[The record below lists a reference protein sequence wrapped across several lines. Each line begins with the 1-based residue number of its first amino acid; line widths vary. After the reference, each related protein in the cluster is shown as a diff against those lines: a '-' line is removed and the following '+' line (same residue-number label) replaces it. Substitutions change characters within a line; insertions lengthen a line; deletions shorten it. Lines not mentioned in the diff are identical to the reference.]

1 MKQLDLGFTL
11 CHSELNNFDFII
23 VGAGTAGCVVAR
35 RLIESTEC
43 SVLLLEAG
51 PRYPTWLLDPPLP
64 GMKFGRFF
72 SWGQKSIPLARLGG
86 RRIEWPMG
94 KVVGGSSSINA
105 MMGFMGHP
113 ANFDAWEAA
122 GNPGWSS
129 KNLAPIFSR
138 VFGNSLDTPLDWTR
152 GGMLSLSQPRFRS
165 SHSEAFLR
173 ACAEDG
179 LVVETPLTGR
189 AAGRCGYFPVLQRN
203 GARFESAKGY
213 LDPVASHPRLKL
225 ATNLQVRRILFE
237 KQRAVGIEVELG
249 GRMETYRASS
259 GVVVCAGAFQ
269 SPRILQSSGIGPE
282 KILQAAGIRTR
293 LDLPAVGENFQDHL
307 RLGLRHLSGRVSP
320 GGKRHMIS
328 EMLRYFLRRDGVM
341 ASNCC
346 EAGAFFCSRPEV
358 AVPDLQLVTHFQ
370 TTGPKQQVATDICLL
385 ATKSRGRVFLDPR
398 KPFGAPLVD
407 ANFLAEEEDVAA
419 LLAGLQ
425 RARSIASR
433 AALRDFPLL
442 SETGPEPLA
451 RDDESL
457 RAAIFREVTTAY
469 HPTGTCSMGPV
480 GTSALSSDLRVH
492 GTDCLWVA
500 DASAMPT
507 SPSGNITCQVVV
519 LAEKAAELIVAH
531 TAPPA
536 P

>member
-1 MKQLDLGFTL
+1 MKG
-11 CHSELNNFDFII
+11 SDFII

-35 RLIESTEC
+35 RLLEGTES
-43 SVLLLEAG
+43 SVLMVEAG
-51 PRYPTWLLDPPLP
+51 PRYPAWLLDPPLP
-64 GMKFGRFF
+64 GMKIGRLF
-72 SWGQKSIPLARLGG
+72 SWAQRSIPQERLGG

-129 KNLAPIFSR
+129 KNLAPIFTR
-138 VFGNSLDTPLDWTR
+138 VFGNPLDAPLDWTR

-165 SHSEAFLR
+165 PHSEAFLR

-179 LVVETPLTGR
+179 LVEETPLTGR
-189 AAGRCGYFPVLQRN
+189 EGGRCGYYPVLQRD

-213 LDPVASHPRLKL
+213 LAPVATNPRLKL

-237 KQRAVGIEVELG
+237 KQRAVGIEFAQS
-249 GRMETYRASS
+249 GRLETLRASS
-259 GVVVCAGAFQ
+259 GVVLCAGAFQ

-282 KILQAAGIRTR
+282 KDLHAAGVPTLI
-293 LDLPAVGENFQDHL
+293 DLPAVGENFQDHL
-307 RLGLRHLSGRVSP
+307 RLGLSHLSGRVSP
-320 GGKRHMIS
+320 GNKRHAIP
-328 EMLRYFLRRDGVM
+328 EMLRYLARREGVM

-346 EAGAFFCSRPEV
+346 EAGAFFCSGPKLK
-358 AVPDLQLVTHFQ
+358 VPDLQLVTHFQ
-370 TTGPKQQVATDICLL
+370 TFGPGQQVATDICLL
-385 ATKSRGRVFLDPR
+385 ATKSRGRVFLNTRD
-398 KPFGAPLVD
+398 PFGAPLVD
-407 ANFLAEEEDVAA
+407 ANFLAEEEDMAA
-419 LLAGLQ
+419 LVAGLQ

-433 AALRDFPLL
+433 QALRNFPLL
-442 SETGPEPLA
+442 GETSPLA
-451 RDDESL
+451 GDDESL

-469 HPTGTCSMGPV
+469 HPSGTCSMGPV
-480 GTSALSSDLRVH
+480 GTGALGPDLRVH

-519 LAEKAAELIVAH
+519 LAEKASELIAGH
-531 TAPPA
+531 TAPPS

>member
-1 MKQLDLGFTL
+1 MKG
-11 CHSELNNFDFII
+11 FDFII

-51 PRYPTWLLDPPLP
+51 PRYPAWLLDPPLP
-64 GMKFGRFF
+64 GMKFGRLF
-72 SWGQKSIPLARLGG
+72 SWGQKSIPQARLGG

-94 KVVGGSSSINA
+94 RVVGGSSSINA

-113 ANFDAWEAA
+113 ANFDAWAAA

-138 VFGNSLDTPLDWTR
+138 VFGNSLDAPLDWTR

-165 SHSEAFLR
+165 PHSEAFLQ

-179 LVVETPLTGR
+179 LVLETPLTGR
-189 AAGRCGYFPVLQRN
+189 AAGRCGYFPVLQRD

-225 ATNLQVRRILFE
+225 ATNLRVRRILFE

-249 GRMETYRASS
+249 GRMQTYRASS

-282 KILQAAGIRTR
+282 KILQSAGIRTL
-293 LDLPAVGENFQDHL
+293 LDLPAVGKNFEDHL
-307 RLGLRHLSGRVSP
+307 RLGLRHLSGRISP
-320 GGKRHMIS
+320 GGKRHMIP

-346 EAGAFFCSRPEV
+346 EAGAFFCSRPEM

-370 TTGPKQQVATDICLL
+370 TFGTKQQVATDICLL
-385 ATKSRGRVFLDPR
+385 ATKSRGRVFLDPLN
-398 KPFGAPLVD
+398 PFGAPLVD
-407 ANFLAEEEDVAA
+407 ASFLAEEEDVSA
-419 LLAGLQ
+419 LVTGLQ

-442 SETGPEPLA
+442 SETGPEPLG

-469 HPTGTCSMGPV
+469 HPTGSCSMGPV
-480 GTSALSSDLRVH
+480 GTSALGPDLRVH

-500 DASAMPT
+500 DASAMPA
-507 SPSGNITCQVVV
+507 SPSGNITCRVVA
-519 LAEKAAELIVAH
+519 LAQNAAELIAGQR
-531 TAPPA
+531 ALPP